1 MLSNVGKSKSTF
13 LLTPDNTIRCL
24 ERAENAVDR
33 CLLLSPSKFL
43 YVGLYILFV
52 LIYLIN
58 YQYYSGRNLSDI
70 FLSFIG
76 CFSKYLGNSLEAFV
90 LYFCKME

>member
-1 MLSNVGKSKSTF
+1 MLSNMGKQKSTF
-13 LLTPDNTIRCL
+13 LLTPDSTIRCL

-43 YVGLYILFV
+43 YV
-52 LIYLIN
+52 IYRYLKTNRFTFN
-58 YQYYSGRNLSDI
+58 YFSGRNLSDI

-76 CFSKYLGNSLEAFV
+76 SFSKHLGNSLEVFV
-90 LYFCKME
+90 